1 MPLMIIN
8 FITFQFVFPFLLKY
22 IKIKKNIKSKTHM
35 KFIWINE
42 WLIMIQKI

>member
-1 MPLMIIN
+1 MCISFSI
-8 FITFQFVFPFLLKY
+8 KY
-22 IKIKKNIKSKTHM
+22 IVKYVFFHFKTKSKTHV